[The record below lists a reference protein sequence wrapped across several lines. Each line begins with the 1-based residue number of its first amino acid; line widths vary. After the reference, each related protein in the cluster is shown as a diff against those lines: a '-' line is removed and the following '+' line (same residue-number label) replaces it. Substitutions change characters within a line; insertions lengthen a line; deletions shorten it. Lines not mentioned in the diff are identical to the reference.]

1 MIMSK
6 IDITMTAVMRPAI
19 LERTLKTIVEN
30 IIDERNEFR
39 LIINIDP
46 VGEKVKP
53 KMVLKT
59 IKKYFRDKHI
69 IYNYAESPSFPKA
82 VKWVWENS
90 SAPYIFHIEDDWSI
104 NRKIDVNKMIN
115 ILDTHNDLSSL
126 RLYKYTTPKGKA
138 FNTFGCRWRYNKAG
152 FYVADR
158 WQKQFGLNP
167 ILIKRQFI
175 DEALPR
181 MRDDV
186 NPEKQFRSSQEYMV
200 PVIKKWKYGLYA
212 SPSEKAL
219 VSDIGYAWRKRTNF
233 VKPNRRTFVTWEER
247 QK

>member
-1 MIMSK
+1 MPK
-6 IDITMTAVMRPAI
+6 IDITMTAVIRPAI
-19 LERTLKTIVEN
+19 IERTLKSIVEN
-30 IIDERNEFR
+30 IVTKGNKFR
-39 LIINIDP
+39 LVINIDP

-53 KMVLKT
+53 KMVMRVA
-59 IKKYFRDKHI
+59 KKYFKDIVFNHARH
-69 IYNYAESPSFPKA
+69 PSFPKA
-82 VKWVWENS
+82 VIWVWRNS
-90 SAPYIFHIEDDWSI
+90 DAPYIFHIEDDWSI

-115 ILDTHNDLSSL
+115 ILDNHDDLSSL
-126 RLYKYTTPKGKA
+126 RLYKYPTPKGKV
-138 FNTFGCRWRYNKAG
+138 FSTFGCKWRYNKAG

-181 MRDDV
+181 MRDNK
-186 NPEKQFRSSQEYMV
+186 NPEKQFRATQDYMV

-219 VSDIGYAWRKRTNF
+219 VSDIGYAWRRRTRF
-233 VKPNRRTFVTWEER
+233 VKPRGKSFVEWEV
-247 QK
+247 KPK